1 MDYSSIEIGEKKL
14 FAKWGKREITHD
26 GVVAIDAYLASKVK
40 VLYIL
45 KESNDFPSGS
55 DFTLKDFIKNGAR
68 WQSWNNIARWQ
79 HGIQTYYQTGTAE
92 YKNHITLTDR
102 KNILRNIAVMNL
114 KKETGGSS
122 SKPQEIL
129 NHTINDF
136 SLLKEQLNLYRPDII
151 ICCGTGDIV
160 VQQGLLNDI
169 RQSIE
174 STNETRYIKDSKTL
188 LIKYFH
194 PQAYKNK
201 KILFDILMEV
211 IKDINPKI

>member
-1 MDYSSIEIGEKKL
+1 MDSISIEIDEKKL
-14 FAKWGKREITHD
+14 FAKWGEREITHD
-26 GVVAIDAYLASKVK
+26 GVVTIEEYLASKVK

-45 KESNDFPSGS
+45 KESNDFPSGPN
-55 DFTLKDFIKNGAR
+55 FTLKDFIKNGAR

-92 YKNHITLTDR
+92 YKNHVNLTDR
-102 KNILRNIAVMNL
+102 KNTLKDIAVMNL
-114 KKETGGSS
+114 KKETGGAK
-122 SKPQEIL
+122 SKDLEIL
-129 NHTINDF
+129 NHTIKDF

-160 VQQGLLNDI
+160 VQQGLFNDI
-169 RQSIE
+169 RQSLE
-174 STNETRYIKDSKTL
+174 SINKTRYIIDSKTL

-201 KILFDILMEV
+201 KILFDTLMEV
-211 IKDINPKI
+211 IKDVKPKN